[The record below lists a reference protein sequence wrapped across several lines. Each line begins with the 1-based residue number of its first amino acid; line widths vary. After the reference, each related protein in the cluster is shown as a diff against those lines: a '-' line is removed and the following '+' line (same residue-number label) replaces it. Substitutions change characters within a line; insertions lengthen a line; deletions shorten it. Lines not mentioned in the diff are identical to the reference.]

1 MLKVG
6 SLLLPYPNHLSSP
19 SYPYTMK
26 RSFLLLAGSLLTWL
40 PIHADRYTDTAEKHL
55 NWAISNRAD
64 SILAHATPEVKQALP
79 ADQLNS
85 IWKMLV
91 MQFGTLESKEAWET
105 TDLGDG
111 LTLCRR
117 LLHFK
122 NRTLNVNIVLNR
134 ELQLSGISFTPAIE
148 EKMRHEVDAK
158 PLPAGITEQ
167 ELNVEHNNISLPGT
181 LTLPEC
187 ASANQ
192 QVPVVVLLGG
202 SGPTDRDG
210 TLGPNHPLRDL
221 AHGLA
226 LQGIASLRYDKR
238 TKAHQA
244 DFAEVSGK
252 RTTLETEYVEDALVA
267 LEKVRNLPEID
278 KKRVFLAGHSL
289 GGTVL
294 PLIARKAGKEV
305 AGMIVLAGLARPMWE
320 ATTEQLRYLASLQE
334 TDPQRIDSMAESQL
348 KQMLQLL
355 PEDYLQ
361 SIDNYHP
368 LQTVKKLR
376 KLPMLF
382 VQGGTDYQVTQEDLA
397 LWKQACRRNK
407 RAQFAFFP
415 DLDHLFRPQ
424 AKKAVPSDYQKEGTL
439 SKEVVEAVAK
449 FVQKD

>member
-1 MLKVG
+1 M
-6 SLLLPYPNHLSSP
+6 
-19 SYPYTMK
+19 
-26 RSFLLLAGSLLTWL
+26 
-40 PIHADRYTDTAEKHL
+40 
-55 NWAISNRAD
+55 
-64 SILAHATPEVKQALP
+64 
-79 ADQLNS
+79 
-85 IWKMLV
+85 
-91 MQFGTLESKEAWET
+91 
-105 TDLGDG
+105 
-111 LTLCRR
+111 
-117 LLHFK
+117 
-122 NRTLNVNIVLNR
+122 
-134 ELQLSGISFTPAIE
+134 
-148 EKMRHEVDAK
+148 
-158 PLPAGITEQ
+158 
-167 ELNVEHNNISLPGT
+167 
-181 LTLPEC
+181 
-187 ASANQ
+187 
-192 QVPVVVLLGG
+192 
-202 SGPTDRDG
+202 
-210 TLGPNHPLRDL
+210 
-221 AHGLA
+221 
-226 LQGIASLRYDKR
+226 
-238 TKAHQA
+238 
-244 DFAEVSGK
+244 SGK

-320 ATTEQLRYLASLQE
+320 AATEQLRYMVSLQE
-334 TDPQRIDSMAESQL
+334 TDPQRIDSMAESLL

-424 AKKAVPSDYQKEGTL
+424 AKKAIPSDYQKEGTL